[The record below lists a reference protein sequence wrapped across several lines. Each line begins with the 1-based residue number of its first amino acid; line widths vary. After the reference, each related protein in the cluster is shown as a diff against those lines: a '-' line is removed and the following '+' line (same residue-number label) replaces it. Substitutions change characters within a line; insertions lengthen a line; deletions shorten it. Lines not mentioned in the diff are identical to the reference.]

1 MHVPL
6 IQPDGVLDEE
16 ERLLRQERR
25 AQCGSEV
32 ELMQEHSDHL
42 QIKICEVQ
50 PSHGIESTMPESA
63 CIHQAQPSSLSRG

>member
-1 MHVPL
+1 MRVPL
-6 IQPDGVLDEE
+6 IKPDGVLDEK

-42 QIKICEVQ
+42 QVKICEVQ
-50 PSHGIESTMPESA
+50 PSHWIESTMPDAA
-63 CIHQAQPSSLSRG
+63 CIHRAQPSSLSRS